1 MTINPSVSFGDLL
14 KHLRKRAGMTQG
26 ELAATLGYSISF
38 VSALEQNRRLP
49 DIQAVI
55 QHYLPALGLQDEPK
69 SASQM
74 VELAALARGEK
85 PPAAFTIQRQRQL
98 VLSEE
103 IEEESEFLPLPPT
116 PLLGRETEVR
126 ELCSRLQG
134 HSGRLLTLIGPP
146 GVGKTRLALA
156 VASELQ
162 TMYHDGA
169 RFIPLA
175 AVSDANLLAT
185 TLVSAFDLHEGAS
198 KPPQTRLVEYLRHK
212 EMLLVLDN
220 FEQIIDAAPMVA
232 ELLAQCAGLRILVT
246 SRERLHLRAE
256 QWIHPKRCKP
266 TDN

>member
-69 SASQM
+69 SAAQL

-116 PLLGRETEVR
+116 P
-126 ELCSRLQG
+126 
-134 HSGRLLTLIGPP
+134 
-146 GVGKTRLALA
+146 
-156 VASELQ
+156 
-162 TMYHDGA
+162 
-169 RFIPLA
+169 
-175 AVSDANLLAT
+175 
-185 TLVSAFDLHEGAS
+185 
-198 KPPQTRLVEYLRHK
+198 
-212 EMLLVLDN
+212 
-220 FEQIIDAAPMVA
+220 
-232 ELLAQCAGLRILVT
+232 
-246 SRERLHLRAE
+246 
-256 QWIHPKRCKP
+256 
-266 TDN
+266 